1 MTSRIVVN
9 NIEPDAGISSVTVD
23 GGLTVT
29 GLLKYEDVKNVDS
42 VGLITAR
49 SGIRVTAG
57 DVGINVTPTSNDMG
71 GATPKLHVL
80 GISTDGQFNT
90 VARFQAGGD
99 ADSTGAMIAI
109 NHSNDRGLAIQ
120 GGRIS
125 GNYSHGALK
134 MIDFSGRLSDAMVIH
149 GGAGQ
154 GINDISFFTGASTT
168 TTKRLVIDSS
178 GRVLIGT
185 PSTSDTAFLVVK
197 GNTTGSGQQGEML
210 LLNGASPIE
219 QNYGLGQISFGGGTG
234 DQISSKIQG
243 FADHDW
249 NTGGDT
255 SDSPGRIVFFTTP
268 DTGDTP
274 TEKLRISSEGYVTKA
289 LHPSFYARRSIAGD
303 GRAAASP
310 VTEWQNPGS
319 EANGNPN
326 HNRGGHFDHSTG
338 LFTAPVS
345 GIYHFSACAGYKQT
359 DQSFNQKFY
368 HNGTTTSEGS
378 RYIGSGVQSHST
390 STISATM
397 YMQAG
402 NTMGVAMEYTHHAN
416 TTHNFFSGHLVG

>member
-1 MTSRIVVN
+1 MT
-9 NIEPDAGISSVTVD
+9 
-23 GGLTVT
+23 
-29 GLLKYEDVKNVDS
+29 
-42 VGLITAR
+42 
-49 SGIRVTAG
+49 
-57 DVGINVTPTSNDMG
+57 
-71 GATPKLHVL
+71 
-80 GISTDGQFNT
+80 
-90 VARFQAGGD
+90 
-99 ADSTGAMIAI
+99 
-109 NHSNDRGLAIQ
+109 
-120 GGRIS
+120 
-125 GNYSHGALK
+125 
-134 MIDFSGRLSDAMVIH
+134 
-149 GGAGQ
+149 
-154 GINDISFFTGASTT
+154 
-168 TTKRLVIDSS
+168 IDSS

-185 PSTSDTAFLVVK
+185 LSTNDNAFLVVK
-197 GNTTGSGQQGEML
+197 GNVTGSAQQGEVL

-319 EANGNPN
+319 EANANPN
-326 HNRGGHFDHSTG
+326 HNRGGHFNHSTG

-359 DQSFNQKFY
+359 NQSFNQKFI
-368 HNGTTTSEGS
+368 HNGTTTAEGS

>member
-1 MTSRIVVN
+1 MTSKIVVN
-9 NIEPDAGISSVTVD
+9 NIEPDAGISTVTVNGDLDVGNVNNSSNIALKTGNTERLKIDSNGVVMINTTSSGRNLNLKGTFGILSASQTGVIDMSVTD
-23 GGLTVT
+23 
-29 GLLKYEDVKNVDS
+29 
-42 VGLITAR
+42 
-49 SGIRVTAG
+49 AG
-57 DVGINVTPTSNDMG
+57 AASIGPFV
-71 GATPKLHVL
+71 
-80 GISTDGQFNT
+80 
-90 VARFQAGGD
+90 AGGSSLELKTN
-99 ADSTGAMIAI
+99 A
-109 NHSNDRGLAIQ
+109 
-120 GGRIS
+120 S
-125 GNYSHGALK
+125 GSGVATRLK
-134 MIDFSGRLSDAMVIH
+134 
-149 GGAGQ
+149 
-154 GINDISFFTGASTT
+154 
-168 TTKRLVIDSS
+168 IDSS

-185 PSTSDTAFLVVK
+185 PSTNDNAFLVVK
-197 GNTTGSGQQGEML
+197 GNVTGSGQQGEML

-219 QNYGLGQISFGGGTG
+219 ANYGLGQISFGGGTG

-255 SDSPGRIVFFTTP
+255 SDSPGRLVFFTTP

-319 EANGNPN
+319 EANANPN
-326 HNRGGHFDHSTG
+326 HNRGGHFNHSTG

-359 DQSFNQKFY
+359 NQSFNQKFI
-368 HNGTTTSEGS
+368 HNGTTTAEGS

>member
-9 NIEPDAGISSVTVD
+9 NIEPDAGISSVTVN

-29 GLLKYEDVKNVDS
+29 GLLKYEDVKNIDS
-42 VGLITAR
+42 IGIITAR
-49 SGIRVTAG
+49 S
-57 DVGINVTPTSNDMG
+57 
-71 GATPKLHVL
+71 
-80 GISTDGQFNT
+80 T
-90 VARFQAGGD
+90 VSI
-99 ADSTGAMIAI
+99 ADSIVHTGDTNTSLRFPATDTITAET
-109 NHSNDRGLAIQ
+109 SGLERLRIDSS
-120 GGRIS
+120 GRLLLGRIS
-125 GNYSHGALK
+125 ASNTDSK
-134 MIDFSGRLSDAMVIH
+134 MEI
-149 GGAGQ
+149 Q
-154 GINDISFFTGASTT
+154 ASTDT
-168 TTKRLVIDSS
+168 YLRIASGNTGGSAGVIFGSSDDHSTGGIYYANSNDTLQFAGYNNETRMTIDSS

-185 PSTSDTAFLVVK
+185 PSTNDNAFLVVK
-197 GNTTGSGQQGEML
+197 GNVTGSAQQGEVL

-359 DQSFNQKFY
+359 NVNFNQKFY
-368 HNGTTTSEGS
+368 HNGTTTAEGS

-390 STISATM
+390 STISATV
-397 YMQAG
+397 YMAAG